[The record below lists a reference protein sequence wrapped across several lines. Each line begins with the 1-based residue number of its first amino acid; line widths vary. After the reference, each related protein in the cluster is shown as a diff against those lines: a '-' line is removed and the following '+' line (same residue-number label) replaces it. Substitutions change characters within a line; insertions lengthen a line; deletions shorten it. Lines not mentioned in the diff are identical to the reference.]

1 MQRIKSWSIQATTR
15 EAKLD
20 DRRLEKCCLDFCL
33 NRKVGSEFNVNSM
46 RLKCLLTSNDA
57 PLKEQTEV
65 FFLLTMRYSFICLLS
80 IQLFLNNATI
90 KLIRQKA
97 ITWKYDCWENNKKN
111 IDRKQIFVLCNIS
124 SHVLLCLYS
133 TVKLISDKWS
143 VVLFTALYFNHD
155 LATKASCKSS

>member
-1 MQRIKSWSIQATTR
+1 MTKICRGDSLSMQRIKSWSIQATTR

-65 FFLLTMRYSFICLLS
+65 VFLLTMRYSFICLLS

-97 ITWKYDCWENNKKN
+97 ITWKYDCWENNKKYRQKAN
-111 IDRKQIFVLCNIS
+111 FCPVQHFLSCVT
-124 SHVLLCLYS
+124 LLIQYS
-133 TVKLISDKWS
+133 ETDFRQMVCCIIYSIIL
-143 VVLFTALYFNHD
+143 
-155 LATKASCKSS
+155 